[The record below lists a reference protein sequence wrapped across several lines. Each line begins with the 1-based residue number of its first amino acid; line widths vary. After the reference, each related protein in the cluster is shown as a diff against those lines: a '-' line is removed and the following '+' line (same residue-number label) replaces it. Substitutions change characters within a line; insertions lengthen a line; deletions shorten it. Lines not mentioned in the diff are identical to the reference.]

1 MSAFFPQA
9 ADVAHLIQVA
19 LTPIF
24 LISAIGVTLNVLTSR
39 LARIVDRARAMESEV
54 SRPDYQTGGRDLH
67 AALDVLAR
75 RARYINAA
83 ITLITLSALFI
94 ALVVVMLF
102 VNAFAHWDL
111 AAFIAI
117 MFILSMLAFAAAGA
131 DCLYAPGVKGKA
143 DIQAMVRAVAP
154 KPLNV
159 LVLEPGRSVAEFADW
174 GVRRISVGGGLAKVA
189 WGGMLAAAKQMQEGS
204 FAGLSGGVSGDRLD
218 DIFGG
223 FV

>member
-1 MSAFFPQA
+1 MVFRRGQVVSTIFPQA

-39 LARIVDRARAMESEV
+39 LARIVDRARAMETEV
-54 SRPDYQTGGRDLH
+54 CRPDYQPGGRDLH
-67 AALDVLAR
+67 AALAVMER
-75 RARYINAA
+75 RARYINTA

-117 MFILSMLAFAAAGA
+117 MFILSMLAFAAALTA
-131 DCLYAPGVKGKA
+131 FL
-143 DIQAMVRAVAP
+143 IEVRIATTT
-154 KPLNV
+154 L
-159 LVLEPGRSVAEFADW
+159 
-174 GVRRISVGGGLAKVA
+174 RIGIE
-189 WGGMLAAAKQMQEGS
+189 AASRQ
-204 FAGLSGGVSGDRLD
+204 
-218 DIFGG
+218 
-223 FV
+223 

>member
-1 MSAFFPQA
+1 VVSTIFPQA

-39 LARIVDRARAMESEV
+39 LARIVDRARAMENELC
-54 SRPDYQTGGRDLH
+54 RPDYQAGGRDLH
-67 AALDVLAR
+67 AALGVLAR

-111 AAFIAI
+111 SAFIAI
-117 MFILSMLAFAAAGA
+117 MFILSMLAFAAALTA
-131 DCLYAPGVKGKA
+131 FL
-143 DIQAMVRAVAP
+143 IEVRIAT
-154 KPLNV
+154 NT
-159 LVLEPGRSVAEFADW
+159 
-174 GVRRISVGGGLAKVA
+174 LAI
-189 WGGMLAAAKQMQEGS
+189 GIEAASRQ
-204 FAGLSGGVSGDRLD
+204 
-218 DIFGG
+218 
-223 FV
+223 

>member
-1 MSAFFPQA
+1 MIGVFGLDAFSVQSA
-9 ADVAHLIQVA
+9 DIAHLIQVA

-39 LARIVDRARAMESEV
+39 LARIVDRARAMESELC
-54 SRPDYQTGGRDLH
+54 RPDYQAGGRDLH
-67 AALDVLAR
+67 AALGVLAR

-117 MFILSMLAFAAAGA
+117 MFILSML
-131 DCLYAPGVKGKA
+131 
-143 DIQAMVRAVAP
+143 
-154 KPLNV
+154 
-159 LVLEPGRSVAEFADW
+159 S
-174 GVRRISVGGGLAKVA
+174 
-189 WGGMLAAAKQMQEGS
+189 LAAALTAFLIEVRIATTTLRIGIETASRQ
-204 FAGLSGGVSGDRLD
+204 
-218 DIFGG
+218 
-223 FV
+223 